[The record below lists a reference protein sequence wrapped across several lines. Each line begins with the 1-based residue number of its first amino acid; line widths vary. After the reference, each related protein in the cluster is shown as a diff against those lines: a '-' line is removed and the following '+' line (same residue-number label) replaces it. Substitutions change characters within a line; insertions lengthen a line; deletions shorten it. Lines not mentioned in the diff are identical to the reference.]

1 MKVTSVTPPI
11 QWYPGHIAK
20 AEKNLLEQLKRVDVV
35 LEVRDARIPLASTHP
50 QIQEWIGEKPRIL
63 VLNRVDLISP
73 KAVELWRDWFRLQG
87 EQPYYTDAKSGKG
100 ISQLTK
106 VAQATGEKLNQR
118 RSDRGMNPR
127 AVRAVVIG
135 FPNVGK
141 SALINRLL
149 KRRVVESARKPGVT
163 RQLRWVRISPALDL
177 LDAPGVLPGRLTDQ
191 AAAYRLA
198 MCDDIGE
205 GAYDRQ
211 LVCAALIDQI
221 QKMEHYNQQWTDW
234 LPQAP
239 LQVRYGVEFAN
250 CTGDEYLAKVAE
262 TKFQGDVER
271 TAHHI
276 LNDFRKGILGAI
288 ALEAPSEFP
297 RSIALEK

>member
-50 QIQEWIGEKPRIL
+50 QVQEWIGEKPKIL

-73 KAVELWRDWFRLQG
+73 KAAEMWRDWFRLQG
-87 EQPYYTDAKSGKG
+87 EKPYYTDAKTGKG
-100 ISQLTK
+100 ISVLTK
-106 VAQATGEKLNQR
+106 IAQATGEKLNQR
-118 RSDRGMNPR
+118 RRDRGMNPR

-163 RQLRWVRISPALDL
+163 RQLRWVRISPEIDL

-211 LVCAALIDQI
+211 LVCAALINQI
-221 QKMEHYNQQWTDW
+221 QEMERYSSQWPAW
-234 LPQAP
+234 VPEAP
-239 LQVRYGVEFAN
+239 LQTRYGVEFGD
-250 CTGDEYLAKVAE
+250 CTGDEYLAQVAQK
-262 TKFQGDVER
+262 KFQGDVDR

-288 ALEAPSEFP
+288 ALEAPSSHP
-297 RSIALEK
+297 